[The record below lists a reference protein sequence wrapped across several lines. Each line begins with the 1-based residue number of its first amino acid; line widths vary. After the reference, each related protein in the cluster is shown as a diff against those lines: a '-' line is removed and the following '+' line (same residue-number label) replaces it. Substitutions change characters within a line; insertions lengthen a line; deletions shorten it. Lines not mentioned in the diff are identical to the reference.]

1 MEEQKNVFSEL
12 GRSILDVAESW
23 YKLTILRGT
32 KKLTHLAASL
42 LTIVSV
48 VFLGMFVL
56 FFLGI
61 ALAIWL
67 GDLLNNS
74 ALGYILVALLYLTI
88 MIILVVMR
96 NRIVFPFIRDAII
109 KKLYEQNKS

>member
-1 MEEQKNVFSEL
+1 MEEQKNVFTDF
-12 GRSILDVAESW
+12 GRSVLNVAESW
-23 YKLTILRGT
+23 YKLTILGAT

-42 LTIVSV
+42 LTIISV

-67 GDLLNNS
+67 GEILHHP
-74 ALGYILVALLYLTI
+74 ALGYILVALLYLII
-88 MIILVVMR
+88 MIVLVLMR
-96 NRIVFPFIRDAII
+96 NRIVFPFIRDTII
-109 KKLYEQNKS
+109 RKLYEQHK